1 MKDRFEVHTT
11 HGQRGLFICTGNT
24 VVISKEEMSGKI
36 VVQREGPVV
45 KPVASEESGRPP
57 QITGSLT

>member
-1 MKDRFEVHTT
+1 VKDRFEVHNT

-24 VVISKEEMSGKI
+24 VIISKEEMSGKI

-45 KPVASEESGRPP
+45 RFVASEETGRPP
-57 QITGSLT
+57 QISRRT